1 MLSLEHRFLKLD
13 WTNRYFLPDKSF
25 LEPWGVWGGEGRTEP
40 LLWGKP
46 RVTRFPPGGRTLL
59 GPAAS
64 ASPLAPCAARV
75 EVSGQPAGPSEIRS
89 RKGETE
95 RQAGGSRAAWPPV
108 PMSWTPRQGRLSV
121 GWVGDTNH
129 SLGALRWSTGSSA
142 QLGGASRP
150 QRDAWLE
157 DLPHSLLWRLDVT
170 GYSYFFFF
178 FSIYFY

>member
-64 ASPLAPCAARV
+64 ASPLLRLLLVRRGWRCLASLQAPQRSGAAKEKQKGRRV
-75 EVSGQPAGPSEIRS
+75 AAGR
-89 RKGETE
+89 RD
-95 RQAGGSRAAWPPV
+95 
-108 PMSWTPRQGRLSV
+108 RLSPCRGRRGRGGFLWA
-121 GWVGDTNH
+121 GWVTPTTALGL
-129 SLGALRWSTGSSA
+129 SGGALDHQRSSGEPHVHRGM
-142 QLGGASRP
+142 LG
-150 QRDAWLE
+150 
-157 DLPHSLLWRLDVT
+157 WRTFLIV
-170 GYSYFFFF
+170 YSEGWM
-178 FSIYFY
+178 